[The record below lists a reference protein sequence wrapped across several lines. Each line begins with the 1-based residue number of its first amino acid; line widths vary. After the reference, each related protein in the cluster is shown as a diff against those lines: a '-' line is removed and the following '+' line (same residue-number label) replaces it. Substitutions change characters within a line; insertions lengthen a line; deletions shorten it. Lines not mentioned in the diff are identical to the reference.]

1 MGRIIGIDLGTTNSE
16 AAYMEGGRPTI
27 IPSAEGSAFGG
38 KMFPS
43 VVAFTKEGDRL
54 VGEAAKRQSVLNP
67 DGTVTRIKRKM
78 GTDHRVKIG
87 KKQYSPEEI
96 SAFILQKIK
105 ADAETFL
112 GEPVTEAVIT
122 VPAYFNDSQRQST
135 KDAGKIAGFEVKRI
149 INEPTAAALAYG
161 LEKEGEHKIVVLDLG
176 GGTFDVTIMEMGDGV
191 FEVVSTSGDTNL
203 GGADMDD
210 ALVDFLADDF
220 QRKHGIDLRADPK
233 ALQRLRD
240 AAEKGKIELS
250 GTLST
255 EINLPYIWADTSGP
269 KHLETKLSRAKMQ
282 DLVEPILNRCDA
294 PIRQA
299 FKDAKLKPSDM
310 DKVILVGGP
319 TRMPITR
326 EYFERVI
333 GKKAARGVDPMQCV
347 ALGAAI
353 QAGVLQGDVTDVL
366 LLDVTPLTLGIETL
380 GSVMTPLIERNTTI
394 PTRKSQIF
402 STAADNQPAVE
413 IHVLQGERPMVQD
426 NVSLGKFHLVGIP
439 PAHRGV
445 PQIEVTFDLDAN
457 GIMNVS
463 AKDLGTGNEQKIT
476 ITSKTTLSKD
486 EIKQKVKDAEVFADK
501 DKETKE
507 LIDARNQGDNMIYSA
522 EKAIKE
528 LSDKVTKKQKDAID
542 DAKEKLR
549 EAMKGDDL
557 KAVQDA
563 TEGFSKAIHEVTQLM
578 YQEIAAKQQAEQ
590 AQQAGPTPGAGS
602 ASSDDDAQGP
612 DDSDI
617 VDADYE
623 VMDD

>member
-43 VVAFTKEGDRL
+43 VVAFTDDGERL

-67 DGTVTRIKRKM
+67 DGTVTRIKRQM

-112 GEPVTEAVIT
+112 GEAVTEAVIT

-176 GGTFDVTIMEMGDGV
+176 GGTFDVTIMEMGEGV
-191 FEVVSTSGDTNL
+191 FEVVSTSGDTHL
-203 GGADMDD
+203 GGSDMDD
-210 ALVDFLADDF
+210 AIVDYLADDF
-220 QRKHGIDLRADPK
+220 QRKNGIDLRADPK

-240 AAEKGKIELS
+240 AAEKAKIELS

-269 KHLETKLSRAKMQ
+269 KHMELKLSRAKLQ

-402 STAADNQPAVE
+402 STAADNQSAVE
-413 IHVLQGERPMVQD
+413 IHVLQGERPMV
-426 NVSLGKFHLVGIP
+426 
-439 PAHRGV
+439 
-445 PQIEVTFDLDAN
+445 
-457 GIMNVS
+457 
-463 AKDLGTGNEQKIT
+463 
-476 ITSKTTLSKD
+476 
-486 EIKQKVKDAEVFADK
+486 
-501 DKETKE
+501 
-507 LIDARNQGDNMIYSA
+507 
-522 EKAIKE
+522 
-528 LSDKVTKKQKDAID
+528 
-542 DAKEKLR
+542 
-549 EAMKGDDL
+549 
-557 KAVQDA
+557 
-563 TEGFSKAIHEVTQLM
+563 
-578 YQEIAAKQQAEQ
+578 
-590 AQQAGPTPGAGS
+590 
-602 ASSDDDAQGP
+602 
-612 DDSDI
+612 
-617 VDADYE
+617 
-623 VMDD
+623 